1 MKLKVKLTVAA
12 ALGCAVMIASTLGL
26 DAQSKSVWDG
36 VYTAEQAK
44 RGQAA
49 YDDNCST
56 CHLADMSGGGD
67 GIAPSLTGAEF
78 LKFWDGKTM
87 AELFEKAEMM
97 PPGMEA
103 SVTAE
108 QRADILAYVL
118 SHNKVPAGQTELP
131 HEAAALKTITIKAA
145 K

>member
-1 MKLKVKLTVAA
+1 MKVMVKLTVAA
-12 ALGCAVMIASTLGL
+12 ALGCAVMLASTLGL
-26 DAQSKSVWDG
+26 DAQSKSIWDG

-67 GIAPSLTGAEF
+67 GIAPSLAGADF
-78 LKFWDGKTM
+78 LKAWDGRTM
-87 AELFEKAEMM
+87 ADLLEQAELM

-103 SVTAE
+103 SVT
-108 QRADILAYVL
+108 
-118 SHNKVPAGQTELP
+118 G
-131 HEAAALKTITIKAA
+131 
-145 K
+145 

>member
-1 MKLKVKLTVAA
+1 MKVKLKLTVAA
-12 ALGCAVMIASTLGL
+12 ALGCAVMIASTLALG
-26 DAQSKSVWDG
+26 AQSKSIWDG
-36 VYTAEQAK
+36 VYSAEQAK

-49 YDDNCST
+49 YDDACST

-67 GIAPSLTGAEF
+67 GIAPSLTGVDFMKA
-78 LKFWDGKTM
+78 WDGKTM
-87 AELFEKAEMM
+87 ADLFEKAETM

-108 QRADILAYVL
+108 QRADILAYML
-118 SHNKVPAGQTELP
+118 SYNKVPAGQAALA
-131 HEAAALKTITIKAA
+131 HEAAPLKLIAFKAA